1 MSVDEVLTARAALS
15 RLFEPSDTVGL
26 ALVAAAGPVQALR
39 IATGE
44 QTASPA
50 LAAETAAYL
59 SSSGS
64 GQGSALAEGL
74 KRWAPRVADLA
85 PGRDLD
91 AIRRL
96 GGELL
101 VPEDSRWPESL
112 RHLELGMPLCL
123 WMRGTLA
130 RGLPVLER
138 TVAVVGSRDATG
150 YGLSIAGDISA
161 GLANRGY
168 TVVSGGAYGIDAQ
181 AHRAAL
187 AAAPSEETATI
198 AVMACGADRFYPAG
212 NDDLLRTVAAR
223 GLLLSEVPPG
233 SAPTRW
239 RFLQRNR
246 IIAALSA
253 VTVVVEARWRSGAL
267 NTAHHAAGL
276 GREVGAVPGSVYS
289 ANSAG
294 CHRLL
299 RDGSAVCVTD
309 AQEVAELAQPLG
321 TTAAD
326 STAAADAE
334 QTGSAREG
342 AATQADART
351 GEPGGDGG
359 KGGNRRAVQDGL
371 AVEDLLLLDALPV
384 RSGTTIDKLAT
395 VAGLSPPGVRAGLAR
410 LELEGLAVRTGADLW
425 RRGRH

>member
-1 MSVDEVLTARAALS
+1 MSNDEVLVARAALS

-26 ALVAAAGPVQALR
+26 ALVAAAGPVQALQ
-39 IATGE
+39 IATGAAG
-44 QTASPA
+44 TPPD
-50 LAAETAAYL
+50 LAAET
-59 SSSGS
+59 SRFPSPGS

-85 PGRDLD
+85 PDRDLD

-101 VPEDSRWPESL
+101 VPEDPRWPESL
-112 RHLELGMPLCL
+112 RHLQQEMPLCL
-123 WMRGTLA
+123 WVRGDLE
-130 RGLPVLER
+130 RGLPELDR

-150 YGLSIAGDISA
+150 YGLSIAGDLAA

-187 AAAPSEETATI
+187 AAASADAPATL

-212 NDDLLRTVAAR
+212 NEDLLRAVAER

-309 AQEVAELAQPLG
+309 AREVVELAGPLR
-321 TTAAD
+321 D
-326 STAAADAE
+326 VPP
-334 QTGSAREG
+334 
-342 AATQADART
+342 
-351 GEPGGDGG
+351 GEPGDPDSRAGDSRAGG
-359 KGGNRRAVQDGL
+359 RRADHDGL
-371 AVEDLLLLDALPV
+371 PVEDLLLLDALPV
-384 RSGTTIDKLAT
+384 RSGTTTEKLAT
-395 VAGLSPPGVRAGLAR
+395 VAGLSLQGVRAGLAR
-410 LELEGLAVRTGADLW
+410 LELEGLAIRSEGDQW
-425 RRGRH
+425 RRGRR

>member
-1 MSVDEVLTARAALS
+1 MSVDDVLTARAALS

-26 ALVAAAGPVQALR
+26 ALVAAAGPIQALR

-44 QTASPA
+44 ESAPPA
-50 LAAETAAYL
+50 LAAETAGYL
-59 SSSGS
+59 SSNEA
-64 GQGSALAEGL
+64 ALAEGL
-74 KRWAPRVADLA
+74 QRWAPRVADLA
-85 PGRDLD
+85 PRRDLD
-91 AIRRL
+91 AIHRL

-101 VPEDSRWPESL
+101 VPEDPRWPESL

-123 WMRGTLA
+123 WARGNLT

-187 AAAPSEETATI
+187 ASAPSEATATI

-212 NDDLLRTVAAR
+212 NEDLLRTVAAR

-309 AQEVAELAQPLG
+309 AQEVAELAGPLG

-326 STAAADAE
+326 GTVPVDSEQAE
-334 QTGSAREG
+334 
-342 AATQADART
+342 
-351 GEPGGDGG
+351 
-359 KGGNRRAVQDGL
+359 RAVQDGL

-410 LELEGLAVRTGADLW
+410 LELEGLAERSGADLW